1 MSIFEFVLVMASLI
15 LAIGITVLLRHV
27 ALIITNRRTIEL
39 DFVAISWMV
48 FLFIIATSMWWSFW
62 DYSNVNWTYPLYM
75 YLLMCP
81 TLQFL
86 AISMLVSTDTS
97 KPGASLS
104 ATFKRVRLPFM
115 ILMAAFQVIV
125 SWDGWVFGVE
135 PFWNGLRAIQC
146 TVILIFVIGALT
158 SKQIVQKILVTA
170 ILSIEIIGTFLLRY
184 LPGAYG
190 AS

>member
-97 KPGASLS
+97 EPGASLS
-104 ATFKRVRLPFM
+104 AH
-115 ILMAAFQVIV
+115 
-125 SWDGWVFGVE
+125 SYYD
-135 PFWNGLRAIQC
+135 
-146 TVILIFVIGALT
+146 IFLEHMGRRSGSAGG
-158 SKQIVQKILVTA
+158 K
-170 ILSIEIIGTFLLRY
+170 F
-184 LPGAYG
+184 
-190 AS
+190 

>member
-125 SWDGWVFGVE
+125 SWDG
-135 PFWNGLRAIQC
+135 
-146 TVILIFVIGALT
+146 
-158 SKQIVQKILVTA
+158 
-170 ILSIEIIGTFLLRY
+170 
-184 LPGAYG
+184 
-190 AS
+190 